1 MNSSNRVT
9 TIVLFIVVF
18 AVFCFTTPSMADT
31 ERNIGVCIR
40 NCAQCKKMF
49 GSFFIG
55 QKCADY
61 CIKYKGKRFV
71 DCEDEFSIQPF
82 LQVPETDY

>member
-1 MNSSNRVT
+1 
-9 TIVLFIVVF
+9 
-18 AVFCFTTPSMADT
+18 
-31 ERNIGVCIR
+31 GVCIR